1 MDPEI
6 TCSPKTTAGLSHPAI
21 QHTARNRRVPVNIS
35 ATAFL
40 FIRLHLSLG
49 GVCWEP
55 THFNLL
61 RDQRDCPHGF
71 HSPRTHLWKP
81 GECLQASGDTCLLP
95 SSTRSFSSASLSI
108 SLHQPSIRFVSVC
121 SSFRNHAPSLW
132 HGDTRPPSTASRDGS
147 SQGSGGG
154 RLAVS
159 TGVR

>member
-71 HSPRTHLWKP
+71 HSPRTHLWRP

-108 SLHQPSIRFVSVC
+108 SYMCVC
-121 SSFRNHAPSLW
+121 MYVYMYIYNANSSKAFFCIMTTLY
-132 HGDTRPPSTASRDGS
+132 
-147 SQGSGGG
+147 
-154 RLAVS
+154 
-159 TGVR
+159 